1 MYKCVCVA
9 EGINDIRGSCMWYA
23 CRSVC
28 LRHATATRTATRTA
42 THATATRNCNTHCNS
57 VCCTTPRIATVWVAL
72 QHALQQC
79 VLHYNMHCNSVCCSA
94 CCSCVWQ
101 LLVAVACGSC
111 VWHACRSV
119 CCGACC
125 SVCCGACCSVL
136 QTVFSHPQQLR
147 RHIPKDRKKERKRK
161 ERMQCNT
168 LQHETTAT
176 NCNKE
181 VIDNVSMTAVCC
193 SCSVLQCCLSPHP
206 NQQPCVPCSAGFTS
220 LLQCVAVL
228 ACCSALQC
236 CLSFFPWGCVLVAMR
251 CRACL
256 LQQVA
261 VHRAGWTARVLQC
274 LLVAVSC
281 SAVFFCLFGVLQSI
295 TLSLLL
301 VDLAQGRK
309 HCNCNSLQLQH
320 TATCNTLKWC
330 NTLVFAALLLVN
342 LAQHQHSA
350 RTRVDLQSVLQCVA
364 VAVSSSCSVWQVAVC
379 CRLQCVAVHSAR
391 TRVDLQSVLQCVA
404 VAVSSSCSVLQ
415 VAVCCKLKCVAVHS
429 ARTRLDLQCVLQ

>member
-1 MYKCVCVA
+1 VCVCCRRYRRYTRKLHVA
-9 EGINDIRGSCMWYA
+9 CMSQ
-23 CRSVC
+23 CVF
-28 LRHATATRTATRTA
+28 
-42 THATATRNCNTHCNS
+42 ATRNCNTHCNTRNCNTHCSS
-57 VCCTTPRIATVWVAL
+57 VCCTTTRTATVCAAV
-72 QHALQQC
+72 H
-79 VLHYNMHCNSVCCSA
+79 
-94 CCSCVWQ
+94 
-101 LLVAVACGSC
+101 VAVARGMRVAVC
-111 VWHACRSV
+111 VAVRAAV
-119 CCGACC
+119 CCRRY
-125 SVCCGACCSVL
+125 L
-136 QTVFSHPQQLR
+136 RHPQQLR
-147 RHIPKDRKKERKRK
+147 RHIPKDRKKEKKRK
-161 ERMQCNT
+161 ERKQCNT

-206 NQQPCVPCSAGFTS
+206 NQLPCVPCSAGFTS

-236 CLSFFPWGCVLVAMR
+236 CLSLFPWGCVLVAMR

-256 LQQVA
+256 LQRVA

-320 TATCNTLKWC
+320 TATCNTLK
-330 NTLVFAALLLVN
+330 
-342 LAQHQHSA
+342 
-350 RTRVDLQSVLQCVA
+350 
-364 VAVSSSCSVWQVAVC
+364 
-379 CRLQCVAVHSAR
+379 
-391 TRVDLQSVLQCVA
+391 
-404 VAVSSSCSVLQ
+404 
-415 VAVCCKLKCVAVHS
+415 
-429 ARTRLDLQCVLQ
+429 

>member
-1 MYKCVCVA
+1 MHVAVCVC
-9 EGINDIRGSCMWYA
+9 D
-23 CRSVC
+23 
-28 LRHATATRTATRTA
+28 
-42 THATATRNCNTHCNS
+42 THCNTHCNTRNCHTQLQYALQQCVLHYTTHCNS
-57 VCCTTPRIATVWVAL
+57 VGCTTTRTATVCVAL

-79 VLHYNMHCNSVCCSA
+79 VLQ
-94 CCSCVWQ
+94 CVLQ
-101 LLVAVACGSC
+101 FRVAVACGSC

-193 SCSVLQCCLSPHP
+193 SCSVLQCCLLPHP

-281 SAVFFCLFGVLQSI
+281 SAVFVCLFGVLQSI

-350 RTRVDLQSVLQCVA
+350 RTRVDLQ
-364 VAVSSSCSVWQVAVC
+364 
-379 CRLQCVAVHSAR
+379 
-391 TRVDLQSVLQCVA
+391 
-404 VAVSSSCSVLQ
+404 
-415 VAVCCKLKCVAVHS
+415 
-429 ARTRLDLQCVLQ
+429 